1 MKLDQIKELGDEKF
15 RRLTGVMKRTFA
27 KMVDILRK
35 ADGLKKSKG
44 GRKNKLNL
52 EEQLLMA
59 LEYLREYRTYFHIG
73 QNYGIS
79 ESSAY
84 KAVKWVEDTL
94 VKHPNFALPGRKA
107 LMKSDMNYEVV
118 LIDATESPIER
129 PEKTKI
135 LLFRKEE
142 KAYTKNSNSG
152 RQENA
157 SSNMYKF
164 F

>member
-1 MKLDQIKELGDEKF
+1 MKFDQIKELEDEKF
-15 RRLTGVMKRTFA
+15 RRLTGVKKGTFS
-27 KMVDILRK
+27 KMVDILRQ

-52 EEQLLMA
+52 EEQLLMV

-129 PEKTKI
+129 PKKN
-135 LLFRKEE
+135 
-142 KAYTKNSNSG
+142 KNSII
-152 RQENA
+152 QERR
-157 SSNMYKF
+157 KGIH
-164 F
+164 

>member
-1 MKLDQIKELGDEKF
+1 MKFDQIKELEDEKF
-15 RRLTGVMKRTFA
+15 RRLTGVKKGTFS
-27 KMVDILRK
+27 KMVDILRQ

-52 EEQLLMA
+52 EEQLMMV

-129 PEKTKI
+129 PKKN
-135 LLFRKEE
+135 
-142 KAYTKNSNSG
+142 KNSII
-152 RQENA
+152 QERR
-157 SSNMYKF
+157 KGIH
-164 F
+164 

>member
-1 MKLDQIKELGDEKF
+1 MKFDQIKELEDEKF
-15 RRLTGVMKRTFA
+15 RRLTGVKKGTFS
-27 KMVDILRK
+27 KMVDILSQ

-52 EEQLLMA
+52 EEQLMMT

-129 PEKTKI
+129 PKKN
-135 LLFRKEE
+135 
-142 KAYTKNSNSG
+142 KNSII
-152 RQENA
+152 QERR
-157 SSNMYKF
+157 KGIH
-164 F
+164 

>member
-1 MKLDQIKELGDEKF
+1 
-15 RRLTGVMKRTFA
+15 
-27 KMVDILRK
+27 MV
-35 ADGLKKSKG
+35 
-44 GRKNKLNL
+44 
-52 EEQLLMA
+52 

-94 VKHPNFALPGRKA
+94 VKHPNFALTGRKA
-107 LMKSDMNYEVV
+107 IMKSDMNYEVV
-118 LIDATESPIER
+118 LIDATETPIER
-129 PEKTKI
+129 PKKTKI

-157 SSNMYKF
+157 SSNMYRF

>member
-1 MKLDQIKELGDEKF
+1 
-15 RRLTGVMKRTFA
+15 
-27 KMVDILRK
+27 MVDILRK

-52 EEQLLMA
+52 EEQLLMV

-94 VKHPNFALPGRKA
+94 VKHANFALPGRKA

-129 PEKTKI
+129 PKKN
-135 LLFRKEE
+135 
-142 KAYTKNSNSG
+142 KNSII
-152 RQENA
+152 QERR
-157 SSNMYKF
+157 KGIH
-164 F
+164 

>member
-1 MKLDQIKELGDEKF
+1 
-15 RRLTGVMKRTFA
+15 
-27 KMVDILRK
+27 MVDILRQ

-44 GRKNKLNL
+44 WSKNKLNL
-52 EEQLLMA
+52 DEQLLMV
-59 LEYLREYRTYFHIG
+59 LEYLREYSTYFHIG

-94 VKHPNFALPGRKA
+94 VKHSNFALPDRKA

-118 LIDATESPIER
+118 LIDATESPIKR
-129 PEKTKI
+129 HKKTKI

-142 KAYTKNSNSG
+142 KSYTKNSNSG
-152 RQENA
+152 RQKKPP
-157 SSNMYKF
+157 SNMYRF

>member
-1 MKLDQIKELGDEKF
+1 MKFEQIKKLEDEKF
-15 RRLTGVMKRTFA
+15 RRLTEVRKGIFSKI
-27 KMVDILRK
+27 VDISRK
-35 ADGLKKSKG
+35 ADGLKKSKS

-52 EEQLLMA
+52 EEQLLMG
-59 LEYLREYRTYFHIG
+59 LEYLREYRTYFHIS

-107 LMKSDMNYEVV
+107 LMKSDTNYEVV

-129 PEKTKI
+129 PKKNKNSIIQE
-135 LLFRKEE
+135 RK

-152 RQENA
+152 R
-157 SSNMYKF
+157 
-164 F
+164 

>member
-1 MKLDQIKELGDEKF
+1 MVRNG
-15 RRLTGVMKRTFA
+15 TFS
-27 KMVDILRK
+27 KMVDIFRK

-52 EEQLLMA
+52 EEQLLMV

-84 KAVKWVEDTL
+84 KAVKLVEDPL
-94 VKHPNFALPGRKA
+94 VKHPNFSLPGRKA

-118 LIDATESPIER
+118 LIDATKNPIER
-129 PEKTKI
+129 PKKN
-135 LLFRKEE
+135 
-142 KAYTKNSNSG
+142 KNSIIHERRKG
-152 RQENA
+152 IH
-157 SSNMYKF
+157 
-164 F
+164 

>member
-1 MKLDQIKELGDEKF
+1 MKFDQIKELKDEKL
-15 RRLTGVMKRTFA
+15 RRLTGVRERTFS

-35 ADGLKKSKG
+35 ADSLKKSKG

-73 QNYGIS
+73 QNYWIS

-94 VKHPNFALPGRKA
+94 VKHPNFALPGREA
-107 LMKSDMNYEVV
+107 LMKSDTNYEVV

-129 PEKTKI
+129 PKKN
-135 LLFRKEE
+135 
-142 KAYTKNSNSG
+142 KNSII
-152 RQENA
+152 QERR
-157 SSNMYKF
+157 KGIH
-164 F
+164 

>member
-1 MKLDQIKELGDEKF
+1 
-15 RRLTGVMKRTFA
+15 
-27 KMVDILRK
+27 MVDILRK

-59 LEYLREYRTYFHIG
+59 LEYLREYRTYFHID

-84 KAVKWVEDTL
+84 KAVKWIEDTL
-94 VKHPNFALPGRKA
+94 VKHSDFALRGRKA

-129 PEKTKI
+129 HKKN
-135 LLFRKEE
+135 
-142 KAYTKNSNSG
+142 KNSII
-152 RQENA
+152 QERR
-157 SSNMYKF
+157 KGIH
-164 F
+164 

>member
-1 MKLDQIKELGDEKF
+1 
-15 RRLTGVMKRTFA
+15 
-27 KMVDILRK
+27 MVDILRK

-44 GRKNKLNL
+44 GRKNKFNL

-94 VKHPNFALPGRKA
+94 VKHPNFTLPYRKA

-129 PEKTKI
+129 PQKN
-135 LLFRKEE
+135 
-142 KAYTKNSNSG
+142 KNSII
-152 RQENA
+152 QERR
-157 SSNMYKF
+157 KGIH
-164 F
+164 

>member
-1 MKLDQIKELGDEKF
+1 MKFEQIKKLEDEKF
-15 RRLTGVMKRTFA
+15 RRLTEVRKGIFSKI
-27 KMVDILRK
+27 VDISRK
-35 ADGLKKSKG
+35 ADGLKKSKS

-52 EEQLLMA
+52 EEQLLMG
-59 LEYLREYRTYFHIG
+59 LEYLREYRTYFHIS

-107 LMKSDMNYEVV
+107 LMKSDTNYEVV

-129 PEKTKI
+129 PKKN
-135 LLFRKEE
+135 
-142 KAYTKNSNSG
+142 KNSII
-152 RQENA
+152 QER
-157 SSNMYKF
+157 KKGIH
-164 F
+164 

>member
-1 MKLDQIKELGDEKF
+1 MKFDQIKELEDEKF
-15 RRLTGVMKRTFA
+15 RRLTGVKKGTFS
-27 KMVDILRK
+27 KMVDILRQ

-129 PEKTKI
+129 PKKN
-135 LLFRKEE
+135 
-142 KAYTKNSNSG
+142 KNSII
-152 RQENA
+152 QERR
-157 SSNMYKF
+157 KGIH
-164 F
+164 

>member
-1 MKLDQIKELGDEKF
+1 
-15 RRLTGVMKRTFA
+15 
-27 KMVDILRK
+27 MVDISRRD
-35 ADGLKKSKG
+35 DGLKKSKG

-52 EEQLLMA
+52 EKQLLMV

-73 QNYGIS
+73 QKYGIS

-84 KAVKWVEDTL
+84 KAVKLVEDTI
-94 VKHPNFALPGRKA
+94 VKHQNFALPGHKA

-129 PEKTKI
+129 PKKTTI

-142 KAYTKNSNSG
+142 KTYTKNSNSG
-152 RQENA
+152 R
-157 SSNMYKF
+157 
-164 F
+164 